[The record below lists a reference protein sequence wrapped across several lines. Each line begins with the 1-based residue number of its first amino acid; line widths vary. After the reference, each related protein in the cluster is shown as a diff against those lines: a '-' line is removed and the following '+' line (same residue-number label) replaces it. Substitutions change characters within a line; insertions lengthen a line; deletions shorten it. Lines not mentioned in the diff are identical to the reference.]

1 MRLRVAMTAGA
12 LTASLLAM
20 SLPAE
25 AAPSDTAQ
33 IAVTKAK
40 AEKLAKAGVLTKN
53 DLKTFRSEA
62 NEGDSTDYEASLYEC
77 LGAKVPTYV
86 AKNPGRTF
94 EKRAL
99 TIDSSAYVVNTK
111 KAAKAD
117 FRAVMTKKGDNCIAR
132 SFRAAFEQEG
142 ATVDSVKVRRFAVSV
157 AGADVAFGQRYTMSG
172 SFDGFPFVVAGLS
185 VNALVGQT
193 ELSVGPTRYDGK
205 DPNLTQAQSL
215 IAKLVKRVRA
225 V

>member
-1 MRLRVAMTAGA
+1 MRLRVALTAGA
-12 LTASLLAM
+12 LTASLFAM

-25 AAPSDTAQ
+25 AAPSDTGQVA
-33 IAVTKAK
+33 ITKAK

-53 DLKTFRSEA
+53 DLKTFRSEV
-62 NEGDSTDYEASLYEC
+62 NEGNSAEYQASLYEC
-77 LGAKVPTYV
+77 LGAKMPTYV
-86 AKNPGRTF
+86 AENPGRTF

-117 FRAVMTKKGDNCIAR
+117 FKAVMTKKGDNCIAR
-132 SFRAAFEQEG
+132 SFRVAFEQEG

-157 AGADVAFGQRYTMSG
+157 AGADIAFGQRYTMSG
-172 SFDGFPFVVAGLS
+172 SFDGFPFVVVGLS

-215 IAKLVKRVRA
+215 IAKLVKRVQA

>member
-1 MRLRVAMTAGA
+1 MRLRVAVTAGA
-12 LTASLLAM
+12 LAASLFAI
-20 SLPAE
+20 SPPAE
-25 AAPSDTAQ
+25 ADPGATAQ
-33 IAVTKAK
+33 PVITKAK
-40 AEKLAKAGVLTKN
+40 AEKLAKAGVLTRN
-53 DLKTFRSEA
+53 DLTTFRSEV
-62 NEGDSTDYEASLYEC
+62 NEGDSAEYEASLYKC

-111 KAAKAD
+111 KAAEAD
-117 FRAVMTKKGDNCIAR
+117 FKAVMTKRGDSCIAR
-132 SFRAAFEQEG
+132 SFRVAFEQEG

-157 AGADVAFGQRYTMSG
+157 AGADIAFGQRYMMSG
-172 SFDGFPFVVAGLS
+172 SFDGFPFVVLGLS

-193 ELSVGPTRYDGK
+193 ELSVGPTRYDGR

>member
-12 LTASLLAM
+12 LTASLFAVA
-20 SLPAE
+20 LPAE
-25 AAPSDTAQ
+25 AAPADTAQ
-33 IAVTKAK
+33 VAITKAK

-53 DLKTFRSEA
+53 DLRTFRSEV
-62 NEGDSTDYEASLYEC
+62 NEGDSPEYAASLYEC

-111 KAAKAD
+111 KAARAD
-117 FRAVMTKKGDNCIAR
+117 FKAVMTKQADRCIAR
-132 SFRAAFEQEG
+132 SFRVAFEQEG
-142 ATVDSVKVRRFAVSV
+142 ATVDSIKVRRFAVSV
-157 AGADVAFGQRYTMSG
+157 AGADIAFGQRYTMSG
-172 SFDGFPFVVAGLS
+172 SFDGFPFVVVGLS

-193 ELSVGPTRYDGK
+193 ELSVGPTRYDGRN
-205 DPNLTQAQSL
+205 PNLTQAQSL
-215 IAKLVKRVRA
+215 VAKLVKRVRA

>member
-12 LTASLLAM
+12 LTASLFAL

-25 AAPSDTAQ
+25 AAPADTAQ
-33 IAVTKAK
+33 VSITKAK

-53 DLKTFRSEA
+53 DLRTFRSEV
-62 NEGDSTDYEASLYEC
+62 NEGDSPEYAASLYEC

-111 KAAKAD
+111 KAARAD
-117 FRAVMTKKGDNCIAR
+117 FKAVMTKTADRCIAR
-132 SFRAAFEQEG
+132 SFRVAFEQEG
-142 ATVDSVKVRRFAVSV
+142 ATVDSIKVRRFAVSV
-157 AGADVAFGQRYTMSG
+157 AGADIAFGQRNTMSG
-172 SFDGFPFVVAGLS
+172 SFDGLPYVVVGLS
-185 VNALVGQT
+185 INALVGQT
-193 ELSVGPTRYDGK
+193 ELSVGPTRYDGRN
-205 DPNLTQAQSL
+205 PNLTQAQSL
-215 IAKLVKRVRA
+215 VAKLVKRVRA